1 MRSFI
6 TAVLL
11 IAAFSLAA
19 SAQKPDSSK
28 PADPKPATAV
38 KLPSATEV
46 VEKYVK
52 AIGGREP
59 LKKQKSRYQSATV
72 ALSPM
77 GLKGTVETFARSDD
91 RLLVKTTLAGI
102 GDILVGYDGQKAW
115 TLNPI
120 QGNRVQEGKEL
131 LQTKRNAVF
140 AREVA
145 FDKLYTAMRVRGIE
159 PVGDRQ
165 AYVIVASTEGLP
177 DDVLYFDTE
186 TGLMLRSDSITIAPE
201 GEQAITSFYDDY
213 REVEG
218 TRSPFKVRAK
228 TPAFEI
234 NTVINEIK
242 YNIPIDDAK
251 FTQPK

>member
-1 MRSFI
+1 MRSII
-6 TAVLL
+6 TVILL

-19 SAQKPDSSK
+19 YAQKPDSSK
-28 PADPKPATAV
+28 PAGPKPAAGP
-38 KLPSATEV
+38 KLPSASEV
-46 VEKYVK
+46 VEKYVT

-59 LKKQKSRYQSATV
+59 LKKQKSRYQAATV
-72 ALSPM
+72 ELSPM

-91 RLLVKTTLAGI
+91 RLLVKTTLAGV
-102 GDILVGYDGQKAW
+102 GEILVGFDGQKGW
-115 TLNPI
+115 TTNPI

-131 LQTKRNAVF
+131 LQTKRTAVF

-145 FDKLYTAMRVRGIE
+145 FDKLYTTMRVRGIE

-165 AYVIVASTEGLP
+165 SYVVVASTDGLP

-186 TGLMLRSDSITIAPE
+186 TGFMLRSDSITITPE
-201 GEQAITSFYDDY
+201 GEQAITNFYDDY
-213 REVEG
+213 RVVEG
-218 TRSPFKVRAK
+218 TRSPFKIRSK

-234 NTVINEIK
+234 STIITEIK
-242 YNIPIDDAK
+242 YNVPIDDTK

>member
-1 MRSFI
+1 MRSTI
-6 TAVLL
+6 TTILL
-11 IAAFSLAA
+11 IAAFSLTAF
-19 SAQKPDSSK
+19 AQKPDSSK
-28 PADPKPATAV
+28 PAEAKPAVTT
-38 KLPSATEV
+38 KLPSAAEV
-46 VEKYVK
+46 VEKYIK

-59 LKKQKSRYQSATV
+59 LKKQKSRYQTATV
-72 ALSPM
+72 ELSPI

-91 RLLVKTTLAGI
+91 RLFVKTTLAGI

-115 TLNPI
+115 TVNPI

-131 LQTKRNAVF
+131 LQMKRTAMF
-140 AREVA
+140 AREIS

-165 AYVIVASTEGLP
+165 AYVVIGSTDGLP
-177 DDVLYFDTE
+177 DDVMYFDTE

-201 GEQAITSFYDDY
+201 GEQAITTFYEDY
-213 REVEG
+213 RVVEG
-218 TRSPFKVRAK
+218 TKSPFKIRAK

-234 NTVINEIK
+234 NTVVTEIK
-242 YNIPIDDAK
+242 YNVPVDDTK

>member
-1 MRSFI
+1 MRSII
-6 TAVLL
+6 TAILL
-11 IAAFSLAA
+11 IAAFAFAA
-19 SAQKPDSSK
+19 FAQRPDPSK
-28 PADPKPATAV
+28 PPEAKPAATP

-46 VEKYVK
+46 VEKYIQ

-59 LKKQKSRYQSATV
+59 LKKQKSRYQAATV
-72 ALSPM
+72 ELSPM

-102 GDILVGYDGQKAW
+102 GDILVGFDGQKAW
-115 TLNPI
+115 TANPI

-131 LQTKRNAVF
+131 LQTKRTALF

-145 FDKLYTAMRVRGIE
+145 FDKLYTAMRVRGVE
-159 PVGDRQ
+159 PIGERK
-165 AYVIVASTEGLP
+165 AYVIVASTDGLP

-218 TRSPFKVRAK
+218 TKSPFKIRAK

-234 NTVINEIK
+234 NTVITEIK
-242 YNIPIDDAK
+242 YNIPMDDAK